1 MIETFDD
8 FLSETVPDGFGGMS
22 ERRYV
27 WSHIHIEQARKVWL
41 AAQRAAKVNRLQTEA
56 TSDATRFMGYEE
68 MEKKLNK
75 SRTTIWRMIKKGE
88 FPKPK
93 VTKGGLFLGWS
104 EESYNRWV
112 ELQNN

>member
-27 WSHIHIEQARKVWL
+27 WSHLRVEQARKVWL
-41 AAQRAAKVNRLQTEA
+41 AAQRAAKVDRLQTGPV
-56 TSDATRFMGYEE
+56 SGGTRFMGYEE

-75 SRTTIWRMIKKGE
+75 SRTTIWRMVKKGE
-88 FPKPK
+88 LPKPK
-93 VTKGGLFLGWS
+93 VTPGGLFLGWP
-104 EESYNRWV
+104 EETYNRWV

>member
-1 MIETFDD
+1 
-8 FLSETVPDGFGGMS
+8 
-22 ERRYV
+22 
-27 WSHIHIEQARKVWL
+27 
-41 AAQRAAKVNRLQTEA
+41 
-56 TSDATRFMGYEE
+56 MGYEE
-68 MEKKLNK
+68 MEKRLNK